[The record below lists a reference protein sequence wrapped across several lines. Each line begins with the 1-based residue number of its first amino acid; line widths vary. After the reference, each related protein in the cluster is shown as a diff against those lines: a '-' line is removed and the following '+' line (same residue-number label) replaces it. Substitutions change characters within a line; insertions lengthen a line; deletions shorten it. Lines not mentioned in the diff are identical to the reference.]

1 MADRTITERLQ
12 PALLDRLTDLAPHSA
27 TEARDSRV
35 IDLNRLRDIIRRD
48 LSWLL
53 NTNNLDTVIDA
64 EMFPH
69 AANSVLNYGVREVAG
84 DFSTEERAK
93 RIHESIRAAIERF
106 EPRIREGTVE
116 IVERKS
122 EEGRRGTVVFDIAA
136 EMWAQPYPIELYL
149 RSEVDVT
156 TGELRLEEGS

>member
-12 PALLDRLTDLAPHSA
+12 PALLDRLTDLAPQSA
-27 TEARDSRV
+27 SEARDARV
-35 IDLNRLRDIIRRD
+35 IDLNRLRDIVRRD

-64 EMFPH
+64 DTFPH

-84 DFSTEERAK
+84 DFSTEDRA
-93 RIHESIRAAIERF
+93 RQIHASIRAAIERF
-106 EPRIREGTVE
+106 EPRIRAGTIE

-122 EEGRRGTVVFDIAA
+122 TDGRRGTVVFDIAA
-136 EMWAQPYPIELYL
+136 EMWAQPYPIALYL